1 MTNFDWAD
9 TIVGIATPPGI
20 GARSILRIAG
30 PRSHAILQS
39 LVQMSDPPPSPWIRR
54 FVRSGS
60 LPIRAIGRSVS
71 CIVYAWPDLRS
82 ATGQAMGE
90 IHLPFSGPLV
100 PLIEE
105 EIIAGGARRARPGE
119 FTLRTFLA
127 GRLDLAEAEGVLGLI
142 DADNIDLLREAIDQR
157 TGGLSRPVAEI
168 RSDLLNLLADIE
180 AGLDFVDE
188 DIEFVSDEQIAYRL
202 SAAADQLASLTER
215 LASRST
221 ERQLPVVVL
230 LGDPNAGK
238 SSLFNKL
245 INDERA
251 IVSPQAGTTR
261 DRVSAEFSLG
271 QLRIEL
277 VDTAGYEEARGAI
290 AEQAT
295 DQRSTAVMHADLAL
309 CCLPA
314 GQESRTFDLPDT
326 LAHLRLRTKSDLDAL
341 TAAMDDN
348 DIPVS
353 IYDVASI
360 ERLKDRMRDELLKV
374 VRSTHRTNSTSRIRQ
389 SLARAMES
397 VQSSLSVLET
407 CMGHEVLASSIREG
421 LNHLGEVVGAVY
433 TDDLLDRVFSRFCI
447 GK

>member
-1 MTNFDWAD
+1 MTKFDWED

-30 PRSHAILQS
+30 PRAHEILQS
-39 LVQMSDPPPSPWIRR
+39 LVQIDEPPTPLWDRR
-54 FVRSGS
+54 FVRAGS
-60 LPIRAIGRSVS
+60 LPIGAIDRSAP
-71 CIVYAWPDLRS
+71 CLVYAWPNLRS
-82 ATGQAMGE
+82 ATGQEMGE

-100 PLIEE
+100 TRIEE
-105 EIIAGGARRARPGE
+105 EIVAAGARQARPGE
-119 FTLRTFLA
+119 FTLRSFLA

-142 DADNIDLLREAIDQR
+142 DADNIDILREAIDQR
-157 TGGLSRPVAEI
+157 TGGLSRPVAEL

-188 DIEFVSDEQIAYRL
+188 DIEFVTEDEISRRL
-202 SAAADQLASLTER
+202 SVAVNQLATLIDS

-221 ERQLPVVVL
+221 ERQLPIVVL
-230 LGDPNAGK
+230 LGNPNAGK

-251 IVSPQAGTTR
+251 IVSPRAGTTR
-261 DRVSAEFSLG
+261 DRVSAELSIR

-277 VDTAGYEEARGAI
+277 IDTAGYEGSGDDI

-295 DQRSTAVMHADLAL
+295 DQRAIAVRHADLAL

-314 GQESRTFDLPDT
+314 GEEWRSFDLPHT
-326 LAHLRLRTKSDLDAL
+326 LAQLTLRTKCDLHDPAKPFL
-341 TAAMDDN
+341 DDH
-348 DIPVS
+348 IPVS
-353 IYDVASI
+353 IHDDASI
-360 ERLKDRMRDELLKV
+360 ERLKDRIEGELLRIAGSHNKL
-374 VRSTHRTNSTSRIRQ
+374 NSSSRIRQ
-389 SLARAMES
+389 SLAHAMES
-397 VQSSLSVLET
+397 VESSLHVLQA